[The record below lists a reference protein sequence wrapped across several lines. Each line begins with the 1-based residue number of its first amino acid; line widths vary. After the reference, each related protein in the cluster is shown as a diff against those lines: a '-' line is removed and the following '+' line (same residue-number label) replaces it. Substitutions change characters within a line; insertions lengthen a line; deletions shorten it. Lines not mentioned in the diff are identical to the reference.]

1 MLAVT
6 LQNTINLNPNWPLPA
21 KVAGEAIIRPLLV
34 GICNTDLEL
43 AQGYMGFQGVLGHEF
58 VGIVEQCENRY
69 WLGRRVVGEI
79 NCAPAELGEGDPRHA
94 SGRTVL
100 GILNRDGVMAQRF
113 SLPIAN
119 LLAVPEELS
128 DRLAVFTEPLAAAYE
143 INEQLPSLPARAL
156 VLGDGKLGSL
166 CALALQ
172 DLGCRVTLVGKHE
185 SKLSKLAKLVNTVLL
200 ANERQLKNNYPLV
213 IEATGSPEGLK
224 LALTKVQPK
233 GTIVLKTTIAKPYQ
247 IDLAPIVIN
256 ELTLLGSRCGK
267 FAPALQALAQ
277 KRIDP
282 SFLIEKTYP
291 LEEAL
296 EAFKQAARPGA
307 GKILLSVS

>member
-6 LQNTINLNPNWPLPA
+6 IEKTLRLNSNWPEPQ
-21 KVAGEAIIRPLLV
+21 KTAGEAIISPTLV

-43 AQGYMGFQGVLGHEF
+43 IKGYMGFQGVLGHEF

-143 INEQLPSLPARAL
+143 INEQLPSLPPRAL

-185 SKLSKLAKLVNTVLL
+185 NKLSKLAKFVNTVLL
-200 ANERQLKNNYPLV
+200 ANERQLKNDYPLV

-224 LALTKVQPK
+224 LALTKVKPR
-233 GTIVLKTTIAKPYQ
+233 GTVVLKTTTAKPYQ

-277 KRIDP
+277 KRVDP
-282 SFLIEKTYP
+282 SFLIEKIFP

-296 EAFKQAARPGA
+296 EAFKQAALPGT
-307 GKILLSVS
+307 GKILLSIS